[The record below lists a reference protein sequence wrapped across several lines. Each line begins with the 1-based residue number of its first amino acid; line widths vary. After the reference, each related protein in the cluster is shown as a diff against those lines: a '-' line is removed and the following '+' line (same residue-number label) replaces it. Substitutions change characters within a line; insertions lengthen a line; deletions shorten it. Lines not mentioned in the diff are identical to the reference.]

1 MHCAAFEFLECFPD
15 SFIISRILLK
25 SVFCLPLSFYL
36 KDYFFGTILI
46 VLQSVVRIRS
56 IYLKVSACPFGS
68 YAACYLHFLIYALC
82 T

>member
-1 MHCAAFEFLECFPD
+1 MVQVCT
-15 SFIISRILLK
+15 
-25 SVFCLPLSFYL
+25 LSFYL

-56 IYLKVSACPFGS
+56 FYLRVFACPFGS
-68 YAACYLHFLIYALC
+68 YAACYLYFLVYALC